1 MQLKDT
7 ELAAHCRKN
16 GLLPIYW
23 VAGEDALQRQEAADA
38 VRTQAKR
45 SGYQRDIIS
54 ITPNFSWDQFIQ
66 KVDHYDMFSEHQL
79 IELHH
84 PSGKFDHKAQAAL
97 QHFFA
102 QEATDKS
109 VLIISHK
116 LTAAQ
121 KKAKFTQVIGQHG
134 ALVWLWPPNRLAL
147 PKWIETR
154 LKKKH
159 LSADKHA
166 IALLA
171 QYSEGD
177 LSTAQQAID
186 KLELLQ
192 PSLPVSAKIVQT
204 LISDHSN
211 FSAFDC
217 VDAALSG
224 QPKRCLRLLSGLR
237 ATNQEATLVLW
248 AVSQQLKLLYNM
260 RRQLDNGNPMA
271 SVLKGQWEK
280 RQPMLKAALKR
291 MPMDNLRD
299 CLHHAFQVD
308 LSIKGVEK
316 TEPWQLL
323 EGLCLKLAT

>member
-23 VAGEDALQRQEAADA
+23 VSGEDALQRQEAADA
-38 VRTQAKR
+38 IRTQARR
-45 SGYQRDIIS
+45 SGYQREILT
-54 ITPNFSWDQFIQ
+54 ITPNFAWDKFIE

-84 PSGKFDHKAQAAL
+84 PSGKFDTKAQAAL
-97 QHFFA
+97 KHFFEQA
-102 QEATDKS
+102 PKDKA

-116 LTAAQ
+116 LTGSQ
-121 KKAKFTQVIGQHG
+121 KKAKFTQTIGQHG

-154 LKKKH
+154 LQKKRMQ
-159 LSADKHA
+159 ADKQA

-192 PSLPVSAKIVQT
+192 PSLPVSAKVVQAM
-204 LISDHSN
+204 ISDHSN

-237 ATNQEATLVLW
+237 ATNQEATLILW
-248 AVSQQLKLLYNM
+248 AISQQLKQLYNM
-260 RRQLDNGNPMA
+260 RRQLDNGNNMA
-271 SVLKGQWEK
+271 TVLKGQWEK
-280 RQPMLKAALKR
+280 KQAILKAALKR
-291 MPMDNLRD
+291 LQLSDLRD
-299 CLHHAFQVD
+299 CLSTAFQVD
-308 LSIKGVEK
+308 LCIKGVEK
-316 TEPWQLL
+316 TDPWQLL
-323 EGLCLKLAT
+323 EGLCLRLAT